1 VSGRRGTEVWKE
13 SARLWARRVL
23 APVAGTLARAGV
35 SPDLLT
41 WGGVALTAAG
51 AYCYARGWFLAG
63 TAWAVAGSLLDA
75 LDGAVAR
82 DQGRESRFGAFLDS
96 TLDRV
101 SDTLLFTGIAAYYFF
116 LPVVT
121 SSSVS
126 RVFESKFLGQEPVN
140 DFLVGLSAIV
150 ALAGS
155 YLVSYTRARAEGL
168 GVECR
173 VGWFERPE
181 RLLLLLGAAAFGRGP
196 LLEWAL
202 VLLAVLTWITVV
214 QRIVHVRGRLQAPR
228 GAGRE

>member
-1 VSGRRGTEVWKE
+1 MTARGTTAAWKE
-13 SARLWARRVL
+13 SARIWARGAM
-23 APVAGTLARAGV
+23 APVASALARTGI
-35 SPDLLT
+35 SPDWLT
-41 WGGVALTAAG
+41 WGGVALTAVG
-51 AYCYARGWFLAG
+51 AYCFARGWFLAG
-63 TAWAVAGSLLDA
+63 TAWAALGALLDA
-75 LDGAVAR
+75 IDGAVAR
-82 DQGRESRFGAFLDS
+82 EQGRESRFGAFLDS

-101 SDTLLFTGIAAYYFF
+101 SDTLLFTGIAAYYFY

-121 SSSVS
+121 GSSVS

-168 GVECR
+168 GVDCK

-181 RLLLLLGAAAFGRGP
+181 RLVLLLGAAAFGRGP

-202 VLLAVLTWITVV
+202 ALLAVLTWLTAV
-214 QRIVHVRGRLQAPR
+214 QRIVHVRGRLAGAR
-228 GAGRE
+228 GPGRD